1 MVGTSLSTHDRPM
14 LHVTKN
20 RRTDMYLSRLNPLKK
35 SQRKPGA
42 EFGVDRHRLRN
53 PRLDA
58 EPSRSPFDSLARGL
72 VAIGDRLRAP
82 QSLRVL

>member
-1 MVGTSLSTHDRPM
+1 M
-14 LHVTKN
+14 LHATTY
-20 RRTDMYLSRLNPLKK
+20 RRTYMYLARLNPFKER
-35 SQRKPGA
+35 SQRKTGA

>member
-1 MVGTSLSTHDRPM
+1 
-14 LHVTKN
+14 
-20 RRTDMYLSRLNPLKK
+20 MYLSRLNPFKDRGK
-35 SQRKPGA
+35 RRTGA

-58 EPSRSPFDSLARGL
+58 EPSKSPFDSLARGL
-72 VAIGDRLRAP
+72 VAIGDRLRTP